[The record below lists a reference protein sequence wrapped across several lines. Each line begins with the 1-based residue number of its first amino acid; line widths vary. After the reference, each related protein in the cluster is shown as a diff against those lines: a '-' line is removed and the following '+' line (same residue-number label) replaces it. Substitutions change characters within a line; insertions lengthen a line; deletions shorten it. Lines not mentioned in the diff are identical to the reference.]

1 MTGKQRRFA
10 LAIASGRTGKAAAI
24 EAGYSPKSAESQAS
38 QLLKLPKVAAA
49 VAEVEARGLERA
61 ELTASQLARDLY
73 DAHLEARAAKQ
84 FGPAVTALGKLL
96 DKAEPDRHDITTGGH
111 RMTGAVLL
119 SAEERDVRIRELL
132 ERWSA
137 RTPSRVEA
145 TEVYAKA

>member
-96 DKAEPDRHDITTGGH
+96 DDITTGGH